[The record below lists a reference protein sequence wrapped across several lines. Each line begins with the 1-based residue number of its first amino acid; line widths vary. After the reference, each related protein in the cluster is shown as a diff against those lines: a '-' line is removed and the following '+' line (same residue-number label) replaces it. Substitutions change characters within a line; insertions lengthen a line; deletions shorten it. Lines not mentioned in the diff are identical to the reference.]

1 MVFVKDIK
9 EFVSLGLDEELV
21 KSNIRN
27 LFENAVKKRLMAH
40 RRIGCLLSGNV
51 CVCVL
56 VNLMSFLKGLA
67 FSFGFCAL
75 RHAILL

>member
-27 LFENAVKKRLMAH
+27 LFENAVRKRLMAH
-40 RRIGCLLSGNV
+40 RRIGCLLSGNICYVEHNV
-51 CVCVL
+51 CVCVCVCL
-56 VNLMSFLKGLA
+56 L
-67 FSFGFCAL
+67 
-75 RHAILL
+75 ILCPF